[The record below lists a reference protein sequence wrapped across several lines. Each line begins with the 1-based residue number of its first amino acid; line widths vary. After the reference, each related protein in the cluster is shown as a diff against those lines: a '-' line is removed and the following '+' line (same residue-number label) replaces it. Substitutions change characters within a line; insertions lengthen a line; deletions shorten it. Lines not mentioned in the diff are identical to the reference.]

1 MEEKN
6 NPIVPDVPCI
16 PMSIGKTTYLVNVH
30 FSTTST
36 ETMEDKIRRLLKN
49 EISQN
54 ERMKE

>member
-6 NPIVPDVPCI
+6 NPIIPDVPCI

-30 FSTTST
+30 FSTTSS

-49 EISQN
+49 EISQMN
-54 ERMKE
+54 A